1 MTLDGCLVLIVEDEP
16 IVAFALEDMILDAG
30 GSAVSAERVD
40 QATALIEAHRLDLA
54 ILDVNVHSHTSYP
67 IAAALEK
74 IGVPFIFATGY
85 GDTIHP
91 PEFKAIPT
99 VTKPYSLAD
108 INEALASL
116 PVPE

>member
-30 GSAVSAERVD
+30 GSAVSAERLD
-40 QATALIEAHRLDLA
+40 QAVELIGAHSLDLA
-54 ILDVNVHSHTSYP
+54 ILDINVHGHKSYP
-67 IAAALEK
+67 IAAALKE

-85 GDTIHP
+85 GDTLHP

-99 VTKPYSLAD
+99 ITKPYSLAD
-108 INEALASL
+108 INGALASL
-116 PVPE
+116 PRPQ